1 MNHSYEF
8 HGYKIVESCG
18 DYFVYRNK
26 VMLGKFDTSKDA
38 EDFILEI
45 LWFLFFIIFFIFKND
60 KKRKKFIFKNE
71 DFLKNIIL

>member
-45 LWFLFFIIFFIFKND
+45 L
-60 KKRKKFIFKNE
+60 
-71 DFLKNIIL
+71 